1 MYNNN
6 YNARVVPEFM
16 AYGGTPVGIPTGA
29 VPQNA
34 TGGAI
39 PQWALGQQNQNQDQ
53 PQPQP
58 TTQFAQNNTQMND
71 GTTDTINYSLYGNDF
86 TPDFI
91 NNMLG
96 DTRFQNIMAQR
107 TSKNEGGYV
116 NHPNDRGGPT
126 NFGISSLWYP
136 NEDIKNLTPERASA
150 LLYRDYWLKPK
161 INQLPDKFADIVFDD
176 AVVQGQPTAIMN
188 LQKALGVKADGLI
201 GDNTL
206 SAFNGA
212 DDNIIRKNFINNVH
226 SVEDQYIL
234 NDPSQKV
241 FEQGHR
247 NRFNQY

>member
-1 MYNNN
+1 MFNNNN
-6 YNARVVPEFM
+6 YNSQGIPEWL
-16 AYGGTPVGIPTGA
+16 AYGGVSVGLPTGA
-29 VPQNA
+29 IPQNA
-34 TGGAI
+34 TGGAV
-39 PQWALGQQNQNQDQ
+39 PQWALGQQEQTSDLEEA
-53 PQPQP
+53 
-58 TTQFAQNNTQMND
+58 TQLAQNNTQMSD
-71 GTTDTINYSLYGNDF
+71 GNSLSSTNYSLYGNDF
-86 TPDFI
+86 TPEFI
-91 NNMLG
+91 DNMLN
-96 DTRFQNIMAQR
+96 DTRFQNIMAKR
-107 TSKNEGGYV
+107 TSQNEGGYV

-126 NFGISSLWYP
+126 NFGISSRWYP
-136 NEDIKNLTPERASA
+136 NEDINNLTPERASA

-206 SAFNGA
+206 NAFNGA

-226 SVEDQYIL
+226 HVEDQYIL